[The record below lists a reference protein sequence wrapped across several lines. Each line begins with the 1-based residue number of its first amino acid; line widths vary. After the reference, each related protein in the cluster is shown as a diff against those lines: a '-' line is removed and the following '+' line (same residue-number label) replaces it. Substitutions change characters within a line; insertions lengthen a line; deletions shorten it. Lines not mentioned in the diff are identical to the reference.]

1 MAREPV
7 RRVEVP
13 PPEHHPE
20 AAVVMPRTPLP
31 GSTWTLRD
39 VLPQAGAEYR
49 ATVERVW
56 RDETGRLLAQLATDD
71 GPRLVEVWLQRWEES
86 YEAGRA

>member
-1 MAREPV
+1 MVRKPV
-7 RRVEVP
+7 KRIEVP
-13 PPEHHPE
+13 TPEHRPE
-20 AAVVMPRTPLP
+20 AAVVMPRTPPP

-39 VLPQAGAEYR
+39 ALPTAGEAYQ

-56 RDETGRLLAQLATDD
+56 RDEVGRLLAQLATED